1 MKEINK
7 FFYKITFLIFFVFSA
22 QAESKVLSIG
32 NSEAKVT
39 IKVFSSLT
47 CPHCANFHSNIYEM
61 LKKDYIDRGL
71 VKFEHHAFPLDLAA
85 LNAEIIVRCQDNN
98 NKKFELLTEIYKKQ
112 TTWAVGSDIKK
123 INELIKK
130 IGVNFNLSNEKM
142 DTCLE
147 NDTVQD
153 EILEQ
158 RIEAQKEYKIESTPT
173 IIINEKKYSGKINYK
188 EFKKN
193 IDKKLSMNFKQLE
206 ITGFKSFSEKTTFFI
221 EKGLTGI
228 VGPNGCGKSNIVESL
243 RWCMGENSAKSMRG
257 SGMEDVIFSGTSNR
271 PSKNISEV
279 SLLLDNQNKEG
290 PAQYEEFDE
299 ISIKRKIEKDKGS
312 KYYINDKE
320 VRARD
325 VQTFFADLSTGAH
338 SPSLISQGRIGQLV
352 TAKPIERK
360 SILEEAAGI
369 SGIHARRQEAETR
382 LNAAENNL
390 KRADELKKQQQKQ
403 LDNLKKQAEEAT
415 RYKEISGEIKQ
426 IEAGLYFLKIS
437 EIEKDK
443 KQILEKL
450 SELDDEI
457 SAISIDFNH
466 NNTLLEEENKKLS
479 PLRDKKMESAAKL
492 QKLNLDM
499 ENLVEEESRVKSL
512 QDKLEKSI
520 KTIES
525 DLERERSISL
535 DADLNEKRL
544 SEEKDALLK
553 TENELLTVETNS
565 TKELKESKNL
575 LDGLQ
580 SQLDSMLD
588 QIEKDIDEDKKLLKE
603 TFRELKQLVKKIT
616 SSQEEYAEKYG
627 KDRSIQSDSIKRKER
642 IKNIDVELKNWRN
655 LKSNSEKMNSELSN
669 RKNKLFLELN
679 DNQKNPER
687 IATSKGQ
694 NLQNLENTKK
704 RNEEIENELIAAEK
718 KYNLINQNL
727 KEIQIKLSDLKENKA
742 RNEATVE
749 GIENRK
755 KDLLHSVK
763 NELNINDEAS
773 LLPQSDLNNISPNDL
788 PTLEEQSQKV
798 EKAKKKR
805 ESLGSVNLRADE
817 ETKKY
822 ETEIKKMEDDRAD
835 LFSAIVKLKSSID
848 ELNQKGRE
856 RLLEA
861 FTKVNRKFN
870 EVYTKLFNGGTAKI
884 ELVDSDDPLEA
895 GLEMYVSPPGKRL
908 QSISLL
914 SGGEQALTAMSLV
927 FAVFLVNPSPICVL
941 DEVDAPLDDANVT
954 RFCSLLD
961 ELTKITKTKFI
972 IITHH
977 ALTMSRMHRLYGVTM
992 AEQGVSQ
999 LVSVDLQKAEE
1010 LVA

>member
-1 MKEINK
+1 
-7 FFYKITFLIFFVFSA
+7 
-22 QAESKVLSIG
+22 
-32 NSEAKVT
+32 
-39 IKVFSSLT
+39 
-47 CPHCANFHSNIYEM
+47 
-61 LKKDYIDRGL
+61 
-71 VKFEHHAFPLDLAA
+71 
-85 LNAEIIVRCQDNN
+85 
-98 NKKFELLTEIYKKQ
+98 
-112 TTWAVGSDIKK
+112 
-123 INELIKK
+123 
-130 IGVNFNLSNEKM
+130 
-142 DTCLE
+142 
-147 NDTVQD
+147 
-153 EILEQ
+153 
-158 RIEAQKEYKIESTPT
+158 
-173 IIINEKKYSGKINYK
+173 
-188 EFKKN
+188 
-193 IDKKLSMNFKQLE
+193 MNFKRLE
-206 ITGFKSFSEKTTFFI
+206 ITGFKSFSEKTNFLI
-221 EKGLTGI
+221 ENGLTGI

-279 SLLLDNQNKEG
+279 VLLLDNQSKEG
-290 PAQYEEFDE
+290 PTQYKELDE
-299 ISIKRKIEKDKGS
+299 IFIKRKIEKDKGS

-320 VRARD
+320 VRAKD

-415 RYKEISGEIKQ
+415 RYKEISREIKK
-426 IEAGLYFLKIS
+426 IEAGLYYLKIS

-443 KQILEKL
+443 KLIVEKL
-450 SELDDEI
+450 SEMDDEI
-457 SAISIDFNH
+457 STVNIDFNH
-466 NNTLLEEENKKLS
+466 NNTLLEEENKKLA

-499 ENLVEEESRVKSL
+499 ANLVEEESRVKSL
-512 QDKLEKSI
+512 QEKLEKSI

-535 DADLNEKRL
+535 DADLNEKRIL
-544 SEEKDALLK
+544 KEKEELLK
-553 TENELLTVETNS
+553 TENELLNVEAS
-565 TKELKESKNL
+565 SSKELKTSKAQ
-575 LDGLQ
+575 LDVLQ
-580 SQLDSMLD
+580 SQLDAVLD
-588 QIEKDIDEDKKLLKE
+588 QIERDIDEDKKLTKDS
-603 TFRELKQLVKKIT
+603 FRDLRQLVKKIT

-627 KDRSIQSDSIKRKER
+627 KDKSIQSDSIKRKER
-642 IKNIDVELKNWRN
+642 IKNIDIELENWRN
-655 LKSNSEKMNSELSN
+655 LKSNSEKMNSELSD
-669 RKNKLFLELN
+669 RKNKLLLELN

-694 NLQNLENTKK
+694 NLQNLENTEK
-704 RNEEIENELIAAEK
+704 RNEEIENELLEAEK
-718 KYNLINQNL
+718 KYSYINQNL
-727 KEIQIKLSDLKENKA
+727 KEIQLKLSGLKENKA
-742 RNEATVE
+742 RNEATIE

-755 KDLLHSVK
+755 RDLLHSVK
-763 NELNINDEAS
+763 NELNINDES
-773 LLPQSDLNNISPNDL
+773 LLLPQSDLNDISQKNL
-788 PTLEEQSQKV
+788 PSLEEQSQKV
-798 EKAKKKR
+798 EKIKKKR
-805 ESLGSVNLRADE
+805 DSLGSVNLRADE

-835 LFSAIVKLKSSID
+835 LYSAIVKLKASID

-954 RFCSLLD
+954 RFCGLLD
-961 ELTKITKTKFI
+961 ELTKTTKTKFI

>member
-1 MKEINK
+1 MK
-7 FFYKITFLIFFVFSA
+7 
-22 QAESKVLSIG
+22 
-32 NSEAKVT
+32 
-39 IKVFSSLT
+39 
-47 CPHCANFHSNIYEM
+47 
-61 LKKDYIDRGL
+61 
-71 VKFEHHAFPLDLAA
+71 
-85 LNAEIIVRCQDNN
+85 
-98 NKKFELLTEIYKKQ
+98 
-112 TTWAVGSDIKK
+112 
-123 INELIKK
+123 
-130 IGVNFNLSNEKM
+130 
-142 DTCLE
+142 
-147 NDTVQD
+147 
-153 EILEQ
+153 
-158 RIEAQKEYKIESTPT
+158 
-173 IIINEKKYSGKINYK
+173 
-188 EFKKN
+188 
-193 IDKKLSMNFKQLE
+193 FKQLN
-206 ITGFKSFSEKTTFFI
+206 ITGFKSFSEKTTFLI
-221 EKGLTGI
+221 EDGLTGV

-271 PSKNISEV
+271 SSKNISEV
-279 SLLLDNQNKEG
+279 TLLIDNENKEG
-290 PAQYEEFDE
+290 PAQYKEFDE
-299 ISIKRKIEKDKGS
+299 ISVKRKIEKDKGS
-312 KYYINDKE
+312 KYFINDKE

-360 SILEEAAGI
+360 AILEEAAGI

-415 RYKEISGEIKQ
+415 KYKEISREIKSV
-426 IEAGLYFLKIS
+426 EAGLYYLKIR

-443 KQILEKL
+443 KKITEKL

-457 SAISIDFNH
+457 SAINIDFNH
-466 NNTLLEEENKKLS
+466 NNTLLEEEAKKLA
-479 PLRDKKMESAAKL
+479 PLRDKKMESAASL

-499 ENLVEEESRVKSL
+499 SNLVEEEARVKSL
-512 QDKLEKSI
+512 QEKLEKSI

-525 DLERERSISL
+525 DLEREKSISL
-535 DADLNEKRL
+535 DADLNEKRI
-544 SEEKDALLK
+544 SKEKEELLK
-553 TENELLTVETNS
+553 TENKLLDVEKS
-565 TKELKESKNL
+565 SSKELKNSK
-575 LDGLQ
+575 
-580 SQLDSMLD
+580 SQLDNLQIKLNTMLD
-588 QIEKDIDEDKKLLKE
+588 QIEKDIDNDKKLSKK
-603 TFRELKQLVKKIT
+603 TFRELREVVKSIT
-616 SSQEEYAEKYG
+616 SSQEEYAEKFG
-627 KDRSIQSDSIKRKER
+627 KDKSIQSDSIKRKER
-642 IKNIDVELKNWRN
+642 IKNIDVELENWRN
-655 LKSNSEKMNSELSN
+655 LSSNSEKMMSELTT
-669 RKNKLFLELN
+669 RKDKITIELN
-679 DNQKNPER
+679 ENQKNPER

-704 RNEEIENELIAAEK
+704 RNEEIENELIESEK
-718 KYNLINQNL
+718 KYDAINHNM
-727 KEIQIKLSDLKENKA
+727 KEIQLKLSGLKESKA
-742 RNEATVE
+742 RSEATVE

-755 KDLLHSVK
+755 KDLMYSVK
-763 NELNINDEAS
+763 SELNIDNEDS
-773 LLPQSDLNNISPNDL
+773 ILSQSDLNNVSPDDL
-788 PTLEEQSQKV
+788 PSLEIQSQKV
-798 EKAKKKR
+798 GKVKKLR

-822 ETEIKKMEDDRAD
+822 EIEIKKMEDDRAD
-835 LFSAIVKLKSSID
+835 LYSAIVKLKTSID

-908 QSISLL
+908 QSITLL
-914 SGGEQALTAMSLV
+914 SGGEQALTALSLI

-954 RFCSLLD
+954 RFCALLD

-1010 LVA
+1010 MVA

>member
-1 MKEINK
+1 MKFKKLEIN
-7 FFYKITFLIFFVFSA
+7 
-22 QAESKVLSIG
+22 
-32 NSEAKVT
+32 
-39 IKVFSSLT
+39 
-47 CPHCANFHSNIYEM
+47 
-61 LKKDYIDRGL
+61 
-71 VKFEHHAFPLDLAA
+71 
-85 LNAEIIVRCQDNN
+85 
-98 NKKFELLTEIYKKQ
+98 
-112 TTWAVGSDIKK
+112 
-123 INELIKK
+123 
-130 IGVNFNLSNEKM
+130 
-142 DTCLE
+142 
-147 NDTVQD
+147 
-153 EILEQ
+153 
-158 RIEAQKEYKIESTPT
+158 
-173 IIINEKKYSGKINYK
+173 
-188 EFKKN
+188 
-193 IDKKLSMNFKQLE
+193 
-206 ITGFKSFSEKTTFFI
+206 GFKSFSEKTTFLI
-221 EKGLTGI
+221 QDGLTGI

-243 RWCMGENSAKSMRG
+243 RWCMGESSAKSMRG

-279 SLLLDNQNKEG
+279 ALLLDNKDKDS
-290 PAQYEEFDE
+290 PPQYREFDE
-299 ISIKRKIEKDKGS
+299 IGIKRRIEKDKGS

-352 TAKPIERK
+352 TAKPIERR

-415 RYKEISGEIKQ
+415 RYKEISKEIKM
-426 IEAGLYFLKIS
+426 IEAGLYYLKIKD
-437 EIEKDK
+437 IEKDRK
-443 KQILEKL
+443 KIQEKL
-450 SELDDEI
+450 SELEDEV
-457 SAISIDFNH
+457 SAINIDLNH
-466 NNTLLEEENKKLS
+466 NNALLEEENKKLS

-499 ENLVEEESRVKSL
+499 SSLDEEELRVKSL
-512 QDKLEKSI
+512 QIKLEKSVR
-520 KTIES
+520 TIES

-535 DADLNEKRL
+535 DASLNEKRIL
-544 SEEKDALLK
+544 KEKEELLK
-553 TENELLTVETNS
+553 TENELIEVETTSSKDLS
-565 TKELKESKNL
+565 TSKSNL
-575 LDGLQ
+575 NNLQ
-580 SQLDSMLD
+580 NQLEEMLTKIENFID
-588 QIEKDIDEDKKLLKE
+588 QEKKLTKKIFNDLKD
-603 TFRELKQLVKKIT
+603 LVKKIT
-616 SSQEEYAEKYG
+616 TSQEDYAEKYG
-627 KDRSIQSDSIKRKER
+627 KNKSIQSDSIKRKER
-642 IKNIDVELKNWRN
+642 INNIDIELDNWRN
-655 LKSNSEKMNSELSN
+655 LKSNSEKMISKLEERRSKIKIELD
-669 RKNKLFLELN
+669 E
-679 DNQKNPER
+679 NQKNPER

-704 RNEEIENELIAAEK
+704 RNAEIETELLDAEK
-718 KYNLINQNL
+718 KHNLINQNL
-727 KEIQIKLSDLKENKA
+727 KEIQLKLSNLKENKA
-742 RNEATVE
+742 RNEATIE
-749 GIENRK
+749 GIDSRK
-755 KDLLHSVK
+755 KDLLYSVK
-763 NELNINDEAS
+763 NELRIESETS
-773 LLPQSDLNNISPNDL
+773 LLPQSDLSTLIEGNL
-788 PTLEEQSQKV
+788 PSIEEQSQKV
-798 EKAKKKR
+798 EKVKKQR

-822 ETEIKKMEDDRAD
+822 EEDIKRMEDDRAD
-835 LFSAIVKLKSSID
+835 LYSAIIKLKSSID

-870 EVYTKLFNGGTAKI
+870 EVYTKLFSGGTAKI

-895 GLEMYVSPPGKRL
+895 GLEMFVSPPGKRL
-908 QSISLL
+908 QSITLL
-914 SGGEQALTAMSLV
+914 SGGEQALTALSLV

-954 RFCSLLD
+954 RFCELLD
-961 ELTKITKTKFI
+961 ELTKITKTRFI

>member
-1 MKEINK
+1 
-7 FFYKITFLIFFVFSA
+7 
-22 QAESKVLSIG
+22 
-32 NSEAKVT
+32 
-39 IKVFSSLT
+39 
-47 CPHCANFHSNIYEM
+47 
-61 LKKDYIDRGL
+61 
-71 VKFEHHAFPLDLAA
+71 
-85 LNAEIIVRCQDNN
+85 
-98 NKKFELLTEIYKKQ
+98 
-112 TTWAVGSDIKK
+112 
-123 INELIKK
+123 
-130 IGVNFNLSNEKM
+130 
-142 DTCLE
+142 
-147 NDTVQD
+147 
-153 EILEQ
+153 
-158 RIEAQKEYKIESTPT
+158 
-173 IIINEKKYSGKINYK
+173 
-188 EFKKN
+188 
-193 IDKKLSMNFKQLE
+193 MNFKQLE

-312 KYYINDKE
+312 KYYINNKE

-616 SSQEEYAEKYG
+616 SSQEDYAEKYG

-669 RKNKLFLELN
+669 RKDKLFLELN

-861 FTKVNRKFN
+861 FTRVNRKFN